1 MFRTTVGAAWPLR
14 RSILGRRASPSP
26 SAAVLRHAQHR
37 HAPPTWSSM
46 LCSKAARRRAR
57 IFSIAASTVRALV
70 GAAVGG
76 GGGTMRISL
85 ALLRPPGASLPYE
98 CPVYGVLPPNV
109 SAVPAVPGRR
119 ASFLLLRRD
128 VAVSADAAVPGRIDP
143 AVPAVPGRSIEVYL
157 QIRCSESFAIA
168 A

>member
-1 MFRTTVGAAWPLR
+1 ML
-14 RSILGRRASPSP
+14 SPDT
-26 SAAVLRHAQHR
+26 
-37 HAPPTWSSM
+37 PPADVELM

-76 GGGTMRISL
+76 GGGTSASRW
-85 ALLRPPGASLPYE
+85 RFFDRREPPLPYE
-98 CPVYGVLPPNV
+98 CPVYSVLPPNV